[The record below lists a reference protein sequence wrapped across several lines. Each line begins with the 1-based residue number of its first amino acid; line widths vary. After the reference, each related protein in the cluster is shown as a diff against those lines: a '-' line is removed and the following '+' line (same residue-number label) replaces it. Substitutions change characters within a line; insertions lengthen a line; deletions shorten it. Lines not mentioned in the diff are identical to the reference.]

1 MQPSLSNDLLLSAA
15 SQFGTPL
22 YVYHAEKINE
32 QYRKLTT
39 AFSETDARFF
49 YACKALT
56 NINVLRYVRS
66 IGSGIDCSSSNEV
79 HLALKAGFEP
89 EYILYTSNG
98 VSFSEIEEVAR
109 LGVHV
114 NIDSLSNLEKFGNT
128 FGYTVPVG
136 VRLRPNIMAGGN
148 LKISTGHDKSKF
160 GIPVEQIE
168 EVAALRSEYN
178 LQVRTLHIHTGSDI
192 KDASVFTQGLEVLF
206 NCVQHFP
213 DLKVLDL
220 GGGFKVPYHPSE
232 KETDLKAIAGE
243 IKANMEHFH
252 KESGRDFQLW
262 FEPGKFMVS
271 NCGVLLT
278 QVNVLKNNGNV
289 FIAGVDTGLN
299 HLIRP
304 MIYDAYHH
312 ILNLSNPNGEVKPY
326 MVTGYICE
334 TDTFAEDRT
343 LPEISEG
350 DVLCIL
356 NAGAYGFEMS
366 SHYNSRFKPV
376 ELLVENEEM
385 KLIRRRETLD
395 DLLDTQIQS

>member
-1 MQPSLSNDLLLSAA
+1 MQPSLSNDILLTAV

-32 QYRKLTT
+32 QYKKLTS
-39 AFSETDARFF
+39 AFSEIDSRFF

-56 NINVLRYVRS
+56 NINILRYIHC

-89 EYILYTSNG
+89 ENILYTSNG
-98 VSFSEIEEVAR
+98 VAFSEIEEVAR

-114 NIDSLSNLEKFGNT
+114 NIDSLSNLEKFGKT

-160 GIPVEQIE
+160 GIPVEQIG
-168 EVAALRSEYN
+168 EVATLRRKYN
-178 LQVRTLHIHTGSDI
+178 LHVKTLHIHTGSDI

-206 NCVQHFP
+206 NCVHHFP

-232 KETDLKAIAGE
+232 KETDLKAIAGQ
-243 IKANMEHFH
+243 IKNILEAFRQ
-252 KESGRDFQLW
+252 KSGKQFQLW

-278 QVNVLKNNGNV
+278 RVNVLKNNGNIH
-289 FIAGVDTGLN
+289 IAGVDTGLN

-312 ILNLSNPNGEVKPY
+312 ILNLSNPNGTIRPY

-334 TDTFAEDRT
+334 TDTFGEDRPM
-343 LPEISEG
+343 PEIREG

-366 SHYNSRFKPV
+366 SHYNSRFKPA
-376 ELLVENEEM
+376 ELLVENQEL
-385 KLIRRRETLD
+385 KIIRRRETIA
-395 DLLDTQIQS
+395 DLLDTQIL

>member
-89 EYILYTSNG
+89 ENILYTSNG

-168 EVAALRSEYN
+168 EVAALRSKYN

-243 IKANMEHFH
+243 IKANMERFH

-334 TDTFAEDRT
+334 TDTFAEDRP

-350 DVLCIL
+350 DILCIL

-376 ELLVENEEM
+376 ELLVKNEEM